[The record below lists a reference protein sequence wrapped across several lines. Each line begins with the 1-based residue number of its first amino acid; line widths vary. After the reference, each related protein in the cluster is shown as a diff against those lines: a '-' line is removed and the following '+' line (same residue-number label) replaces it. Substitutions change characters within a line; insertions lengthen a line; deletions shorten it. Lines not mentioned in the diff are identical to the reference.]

1 MLAATVSYP
10 DFQNGVASSPS
21 LVLASA
27 RIGDHPAAK
36 TLVNESITQI
46 RENPELAYEL
56 LCTSFVK
63 LINHPDNNDKPSDTL
78 KQIESLVSRSIGVME
93 KYQQSNLRV

>member
-27 RIGDHPAAK
+27 LIGDHPAAK

-46 RENPELAYEL
+46 RENPELA
-56 LCTSFVK
+56 
-63 LINHPDNNDKPSDTL
+63 
-78 KQIESLVSRSIGVME
+78 
-93 KYQQSNLRV
+93 